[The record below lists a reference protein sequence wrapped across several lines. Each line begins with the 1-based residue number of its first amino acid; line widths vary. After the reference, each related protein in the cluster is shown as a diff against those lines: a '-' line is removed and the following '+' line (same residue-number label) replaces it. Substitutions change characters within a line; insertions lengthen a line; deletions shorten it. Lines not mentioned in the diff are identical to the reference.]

1 MKAFPGFQFFSLFH
15 QAPNV
20 PAFRPQIHAFL
31 IPTMSGAEFEK
42 AKAFLQTNN
51 AAGQNVYDHLST
63 S

>member
-1 MKAFPGFQFFSLFH
+1 
-15 QAPNV
+15 
-20 PAFRPQIHAFL
+20 
-31 IPTMSGAEFEK
+31 MSGAEFEK